1 MAVVDTKYITAANF
15 YSVVGYAGSNFPG
28 TVSETSGGSQD
39 NNLDDLYSG
48 ADMYSFYSG
57 SGYLNLYIDDN
68 SNNVTNSGWDFVKI
82 GTASFNRTD
91 ATYTQNS
98 PSTGRDNWRWTVT
111 SNPFVHGNTYAI
123 SFETNITPD
132 TTPNAYTFTDVT
144 SASPSN
150 NYDTYVQITG
160 INTATSVARTSG
172 SGSFQVSSST
182 STPGYF
188 QTSNTTIQNNQ
199 YLHVKQTASSSLSTA
214 VSTAMIVGGVSDT
227 WTVTTSAT
235 APAAYGMEVYDT
247 NGNPRMSMEKRQAR
261 IHGRVS
267 GTGNGSSFNQSY
279 TGFGVGGLGQWHA
292 VNVKSNSN
300 YYVDPSAS
308 STNNIYLR
316 RADVRTSNASY
327 QILTGDED
335 YDIIVFRY

>member
-1 MAVVDTKYITAANF
+1 MAVLDTKYIAAGQYYNAIGYVSSSTA
-15 YSVVGYAGSNFPG
+15 G
-28 TVSETSGGSQD
+28 TISETSGGAQD
-39 NNLDDLYSG
+39 NNLTDLYSSSTVQG
-48 ADMYSFYSG
+48 FYHNG
-57 SGYLNLYIDDN
+57 TNLYLYITDV
-68 SNNVTNSGWDFVKI
+68 SNNVTNSVWDYVKI
-82 GTASFNRTD
+82 GTPSFNRTD
-91 ATYTQNS
+91 AVYTQDS
-98 PSTGRDNWRWTVT
+98 STGVDRWQWNSVSQPFT
-111 SNPFVHGNTYAI
+111 SGSNHAI
-123 SFETNITPD
+123 TFETNTTPD

-144 SASPSN
+144 GATPSN
-150 NYDTYVQITG
+150 TYDTYVQITG
-160 INTATSVARTSG
+160 INTTTSVARTSG
-172 SGSFQVSSST
+172 SGQFQVSSST

-227 WTVTTSAT
+227 WTVTTAAT
-235 APAAYGMEVYDT
+235 APDSYGMEVYDI
-247 NGNPRMSMEKRQAR
+247 NGDLRMSMEKRQAR
-261 IHGRVS
+261 LHGRIS
-267 GTGNGSSFNQSY
+267 GTGSGSSFNQSY

-308 STNNIYLR
+308 TTNNIFLR

-327 QILTGDED
+327 QVLTGDED